1 MTTPATAVPTLDR
14 GIGYLSRLFDVS
26 SYLCLDTTR
35 GRSFG
40 VYIHGNDGTEGA
52 ERDIAAITTGLG
64 CVKAAETVVVSGKP
78 SKSDVEACSELG
90 ATVAAQLMG

>member
-1 MTTPATAVPTLDR
+1 MTTPATAVPTLYR

-40 VYIHGNDGTEGA
+40 VYIHGNEGTEGA
-52 ERDIAAITTGLG
+52 
-64 CVKAAETVVVSGKP
+64 SG
-78 SKSDVEACSELG
+78 A
-90 ATVAAQLMG
+90 